1 MRLVEAVARWPRWRD
16 RLIIRQWEPEA
27 PAHEGALVVV
37 DGRFPVDPVNVK
49 TVRAALEAAEAAGP
63 PPQEPTA

>member
-1 MRLVEAVARWPRWRD
+1 
-16 RLIIRQWEPEA
+16 
-27 PAHEGALVVV
+27 VVV

-63 PPQEPTA
+63 PLQEPTA